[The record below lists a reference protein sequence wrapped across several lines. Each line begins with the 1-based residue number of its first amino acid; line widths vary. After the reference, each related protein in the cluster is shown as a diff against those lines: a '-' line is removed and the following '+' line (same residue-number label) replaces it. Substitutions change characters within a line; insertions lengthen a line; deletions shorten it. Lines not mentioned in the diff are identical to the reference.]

1 MDVKSDGV
9 DCYVL
14 PDNTKCKLT
23 GHNPLN
29 M

>member
-1 MDVKSDGV
+1 MDVKIDGV
-9 DCYVL
+9 DGYVL